1 MDKNNLRIMCK
12 NKRVSVKNKHDKSLS
27 ILENLKKL
35 NIIEKAKVVGLYSS
49 FNGEVATE
57 EIFSYLKKSGV
68 KVVYP
73 KVIRTSVMEFYS
85 IRDLR
90 DLVKGT
96 YGILEPPLKEEKTEP
111 DIIIVPGLAFSEDGD
126 RLGYGGGY
134 YDRYLEG
141 KNVLKIGLCY
151 QDLIAN
157 IETDE
162 YDIKMDYVITE
173 EKIYKK

>member
-12 NKRVSVKNKHDKSLS
+12 NKRVGIKNKYERSLS

-49 FNGEVATE
+49 FNGEVETE

-68 KVVYP
+68 MVVYP
-73 KVIRTSVMEFYS
+73 KVIGKNVMKFYNV
-85 IRDLR
+85 RDLS
-90 DLVKGT
+90 DLVKGA
-96 YGILEPPLKEEKTEP
+96 YGILEPTCQEETEP
-111 DIIIVPGLAFSEDGD
+111 DVVITPGLAFSEECD

-134 YDRYLEG
+134 YDRYLVG
-141 KNVLKIGLCY
+141 KNILKIGLCY
-151 QDLIAN
+151 QDLITN